1 MDVISWVRGRVESY
15 LCGTD
20 YQLVGVEEDTSSDTI
35 IVSIDSLT
43 GVDMDFCANLNTRL
57 RSEENTP
64 LDDYE
69 LEVGSVSITAPFTT
83 PFQYQKHRGEDVEV
97 LDNTHQIYRGTLVG
111 SDDQTF
117 TIHYELLETLEGMKR
132 KSHVHH
138 DMTFRYD
145 NILYTKLI
153 LKI

>member
-1 MDVISWVRGRVESY
+1 MDVITWVKERVESY
-15 LCGTD
+15 LVGTD
-20 YQLVGVEEDTSSDTI
+20 YQLIGVEADTSSDTI
-35 IVSIDSLT
+35 IVSIDSLM
-43 GVDMDFCANLNTRL
+43 GVDMDFCADLNVRL

-83 PFQYQKHRGEDVEV
+83 PLQYQKHRGEDVEV
-97 LDNTHQIYRGTLVG
+97 LDNSHQIYRGTLVDF
-111 SDDQTF
+111 DDQTF
-117 TIHYELLETLEGMKR
+117 TIHYEVLEKLDGMKR
-132 KSHVHH
+132 KQRVSH

-145 NILYTKLI
+145 TVLYTKLI